1 MTISA
6 LYPCLSVFA
15 LATATPA
22 VSVPAAVTVAPV
34 TSAASTVA
42 VVQDDTQDDVEPMAE
57 PRDLTQPPELA
68 DQTTGPV
75 AMTPVDLEEGALD
88 EPAGVETAVFA
99 DLSDDEIFAKAVA
112 YLQGISTMEARFTQ
126 IAPSGNVTEGTM
138 QLSRPGR
145 LRFEYDK
152 PVPTLIVAT
161 QSMVYVHDSELETT
175 DSYPVNKTPLKFLLA
190 EQIDSA
196 DAELTAVNRQADSV
210 SLTLESTDAETEG
223 QLVLEFAAPELELM
237 RWAVYDPRGG
247 VTVVE
252 LHDQKTG
259 VRIANNA
266 FRVPEAGGTF
276 LRDR

>member
-15 LATATPA
+15 LATATPT
-22 VSVPAAVTVAPV
+22 VSAPATVTVAPITTTV
-34 TSAASTVA
+34 STVA
-42 VVQDDTQDDVEPMAE
+42 LAQEDTQDEVEPIGE

-68 DQTTGPV
+68 DQTNGPV
-75 AMTPVDLEEGALD
+75 AMAPVDLEE
-88 EPAGVETAVFA
+88 PAGVENAVFA

-112 YLQGISTMEARFTQ
+112 YLQGIDTMEARFTQ
-126 IAPSGNVTEGTM
+126 IAPSGNITEGTM

-161 QSMVYVHDSELETT
+161 QGLVYVHDSELETT

-196 DAELTAVNRQADSV
+196 DADLTAVNRQADTV
-210 SLTLESTDAETEG
+210 SLTLESNDVETEG

-252 LHDQKTG
+252 LHDPKTG
-259 VRIANNA
+259 VRIGNNA
-266 FRVPEAGGTF
+266 FRVPEAGGF
-276 LRDR
+276 GLRDR

>member
-22 VSVPAAVTVAPV
+22 MSAQASVATTPV
-34 TSAASTVA
+34 TSAASAVA
-42 VVQDDTQDDVEPMAE
+42 VVQEDAQDDVEPIGEA
-57 PRDLTQPPELA
+57 RDLTQPPELA
-68 DQTTGPV
+68 DQSTAP
-75 AMTPVDLEEGALD
+75 AMTPADLEE
-88 EPAGVETAVFA
+88 PVGVENAVFA
-99 DLSDDEIFAKAVA
+99 DLSDDEIFAKAVD

-152 PVPTLIVAT
+152 PVPTLIVAN
-161 QSMVYVHDSELETT
+161 QGLVYVHDSELETT

-196 DAELTAVNRQADSV
+196 DAELTAVNRQADTV
-210 SLTLESTDAETEG
+210 SLTLESSDIETEG
-223 QLVLEFAAPELELM
+223 QLVLEFAAPDLELM

-252 LHDQKTG
+252 LHDPKTG

-266 FRVPEAGGTF
+266 FRAPEAGGSF

>member
-22 VSVPAAVTVAPV
+22 AAAPATAAATVL
-34 TSAASTVA
+34 
-42 VVQDDTQDDVEPMAE
+42 VQDDAQDDLEPMAE
-57 PRDLTQPPELA
+57 PRDLTKPPELA
-68 DQTTGPV
+68 PERTGQSTGP
-75 AMTPVDLEEGALD
+75 ATMTPIDQEGADLQ
-88 EPAGVETAVFA
+88 EPEGVDNAVFA

-112 YLQGISTMEARFTQ
+112 YLQGIDTMQARFTQ
-126 IAPSGNVTEGTM
+126 IAPSGNITEGTM
-138 QLSRPGR
+138 QLARPGR
-145 LRFEYDK
+145 LRFEYDQ
-152 PVPTLIVAT
+152 PVPTLIVAN
-161 QSMVYVHDSELETT
+161 QGLVYVHDSELETT

-196 DAELTAVNRQADSV
+196 DAELTAVNRQADTV
-210 SLTLESTDAETEG
+210 SLTLESTDIETEG
-223 QLVLEFAAPELELM
+223 QLVLEFAAPELQLV

-252 LHDQKTG
+252 LHDPQTG

-266 FRVPEAGGTF
+266 FRAPEAGGSF